1 MTLSPRELLT
11 AYRGTPRALRGAT
24 NGLDHDQLSWRRD
37 ESDWSVIEVIAH
49 LADAEDNSHE
59 RVKRMLS
66 DDNPA
71 FMDYDEKA
79 WARERDYRSKT
90 LDEVLTRFCDQR
102 EAHIVT
108 LMELDEAGWTR
119 TGDHNTMGALTVAS
133 ITASMIC
140 HDMEHLGQIADLLL
154 AQAGA

>member
-11 AYRGTPRALRGAT
+11 AYRGTPRALRAFT
-24 NGLDHDQLSWRRD
+24 HGLDQDHLNWRRD
-37 ESDWSVIEVIAH
+37 DTDWSVVEVIAH

-59 RVKRMLS
+59 RVKRMLAE
-66 DDNPA
+66 DNPA

-102 EAHIVT
+102 EAHITT
-108 LMELDEAGWTR
+108 LVALDDSGWQR
-119 TGDHNTMGALTVAS
+119 TGEHNTMGALTVAS

-154 AQAGA
+154 AQTDA